1 MGCKSNKILCIS
13 KTKADVIFL
22 SDTRLNTKA
31 NKSGL
36 NNLTKY
42 FFFNGYNI
50 YHNSLGPNRGTAI
63 LISSKLNTELI
74 NTVGDPLGNFIII
87 KCKINDKLMCLGS
100 IYGPNLD
107 ENILIYDQIEQKVIE
122 QDCESIILGGDW
134 NCTWDC
140 AGVDSNIDVLDMAS
154 IPSKNRSERLKKLCN
169 KLKLTDPYRV
179 FYPTKRDFT
188 YIPAILQNTNR
199 SRLDFF
205 CISKTLINKVGNSQS
220 TALFPAQ
227 SLTTK
232 VSFLMSEK
240 KQT

>member
-22 SDTRLNTKA
+22 SDTRLNTEA

-36 NNLTKY
+36 NNLK
-42 FFFNGYNI
+42 FFFFYGYNI
-50 YHNSLGPNRGTAI
+50 YHISLGPNRGTAI

-122 QDCESIILGGDW
+122 QDCESIILGGD
-134 NCTWDC
+134 
-140 AGVDSNIDVLDMAS
+140 
-154 IPSKNRSERLKKLCN
+154 
-169 KLKLTDPYRV
+169 
-179 FYPTKRDFT
+179 
-188 YIPAILQNTNR
+188 
-199 SRLDFF
+199 
-205 CISKTLINKVGNSQS
+205 
-220 TALFPAQ
+220 
-227 SLTTK
+227 
-232 VSFLMSEK
+232 
-240 KQT
+240 

>member
-22 SDTRLNTKA
+22 SDTRLNTEA

-36 NNLTKY
+36 NNLTKF

-100 IYGPNLD
+100 IWGPEDDAVMESSGSSSDASMSSLDCQFLVGDYLWPKLGRKHFNL
-107 ENILIYDQIEQKVIE
+107 Q
-122 QDCESIILGGDW
+122 
-134 NCTWDC
+134 
-140 AGVDSNIDVLDMAS
+140 SN
-154 IPSKNRSERLKKLCN
+154 
-169 KLKLTDPYRV
+169 
-179 FYPTKRDFT
+179 
-188 YIPAILQNTNR
+188 
-199 SRLDFF
+199 
-205 CISKTLINKVGNSQS
+205 
-220 TALFPAQ
+220 
-227 SLTTK
+227 
-232 VSFLMSEK
+232 
-240 KQT
+240 